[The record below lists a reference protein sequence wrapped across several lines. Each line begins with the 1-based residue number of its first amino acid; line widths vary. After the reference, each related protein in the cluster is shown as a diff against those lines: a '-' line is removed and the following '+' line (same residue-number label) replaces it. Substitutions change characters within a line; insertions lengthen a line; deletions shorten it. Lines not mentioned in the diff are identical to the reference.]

1 MRPNLVS
8 LFDKKSHLIPI
19 TQLTIVQELNH
30 MRAAAVLMT
39 FVMVVSVL
47 TSIAIIRRIIM
58 ATSVLKASTILYMY
72 KWEKELMLIIC
83 SNIINLRVLI
93 LRII

>member
-1 MRPNLVS
+1 
-8 LFDKKSHLIPI
+8 
-19 TQLTIVQELNH
+19 

-58 ATSVLKASTILYMY
+58 ATSVLKASTTLVV
-72 KWEKELMLIIC
+72 
-83 SNIINLRVLI
+83 SF
-93 LRII
+93 